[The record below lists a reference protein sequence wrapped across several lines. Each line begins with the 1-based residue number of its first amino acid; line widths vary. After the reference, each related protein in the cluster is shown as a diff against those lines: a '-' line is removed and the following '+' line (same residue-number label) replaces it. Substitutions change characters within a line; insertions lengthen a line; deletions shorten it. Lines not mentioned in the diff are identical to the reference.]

1 MERLY
6 TVAETVRLAGW
17 GDGNSQGPARQLYM
31 RAYARAYRACG
42 LGHAPGVRRTGRGF
56 ILTRQQA
63 DVLVQHLRRRWPEM
77 AAQASPALAG

>member
-42 LGHAPGVRRTGRGF
+42 MGHAPGVRRTGRLPGPNPGVRN
-56 ILTRQQA
+56 TTPTSAR
-63 DVLVQHLRRRWPEM
+63 
-77 AAQASPALAG
+77 